1 MNVNKNYGTNT
12 MFTSIIW
19 LAYSSIQSKNL
30 KVFPTVQINA
40 IRGDQSFLQLL
51 TITRSNEGNSK
62 AMMGLRECLCDKEWI
77 F

>member
-30 KVFPTVQINA
+30 KVFPTVQING

-51 TITRSNEGNSK
+51 TITRS